1 MDFKDVN
8 TVSNAFADE
17 CFAKLAQSIG
27 FGKFKSRTTFKNFNP
42 FIAKIVKNAILER
55 LAKTDYPDPEIVVG
69 KPKTI

>member
-1 MDFKDVN
+1 MVLEFK
-8 TVSNAFADE
+8 
-17 CFAKLAQSIG
+17 KI
-27 FGKFKSRTTFKNFNP
+27 GKFKSRTTFKNFNP